1 MQSTLRETL
10 RSAQQDYA
18 EAGLKA
24 SQQFN
29 IIRDLKNS
37 HVDDENDQDAARE
50 LRRPLQELFAELRL
64 ECDDLGNTTRHS

>member
-10 RSAQQDYA
+10 RSAQRDYA

-50 LRRPLQELFAELRL
+50 LRRPLQDARTFCRASPRVRRL
-64 ECDDLGNTTRHS
+64 GRH